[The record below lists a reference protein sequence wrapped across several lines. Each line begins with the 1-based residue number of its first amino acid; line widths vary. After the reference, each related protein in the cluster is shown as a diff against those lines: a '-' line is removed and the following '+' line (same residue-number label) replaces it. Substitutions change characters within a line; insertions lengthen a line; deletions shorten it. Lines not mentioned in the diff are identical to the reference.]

1 MTISRGLRLSGRW
14 AVLLAVALAIVHVSC
29 GSNDT
34 SGPSETFSQTRTLPV
49 LESFGVAFAAQRNG
63 TVDVNVDWSSAA
75 NDIQVYA
82 TEGSCASF
90 ATLQSGGCDV
100 IARSES
106 PTAKPET
113 ITFSALKGTTYTV
126 FAVNLGPGSDTVT
139 IQLIAR

>member
-1 MTISRGLRLSGRW
+1 MTNSRPLRFSGRR
-14 AVLLAVALAIVHVSC
+14 AVLLAVALAIVHVCC
-29 GSNDT
+29 GNSNT
-34 SGPSETFSQTRTLPV
+34 TGPDETFSQTRTLPV

-63 TVDVNVDWSSAA
+63 TVEVNVDWSRAA

-82 TEGSCASF
+82 AADTCATF
-90 ATLQSGGCDV
+90 DVLRSGGCNV
-100 IARSES
+100 VAFSES

-113 ITFSALKGTTYTV
+113 LTFSALQGTRYTV